1 MKNFQLGKL
10 FAHADE
16 FDRSAGNSFDG
27 KSGTAAGIA
36 IELGHDDTVD
46 AEGFIEG
53 RCSRNGILTGHGVDD
68 EQDFMGMNFILD
80 VDEFVHEGF
89 IDM

>member
-1 MKNFQLGKL
+1 MKFFDAVEF
-10 FAHADE
+10 FADTDE
-16 FDRSAGNSFDG
+16 FDRFARDG
-27 KSGTAAGIA
+27 LDGQGGPAAGIA
-36 IELGHDDTVD
+36 VELGHNHAID